1 MWIGSLV
8 KSGVLQVVAHS
19 YNDGDH
25 HHQHTPP
32 QIQRTIWPA
41 ALESGPRCPYSK
53 DIEVD
58 KTPRLNISIA
68 V

>member
-41 ALESGPRCPYSK
+41 ALESGPRFPILK
-53 DIEVD
+53 IL
-58 KTPRLNISIA
+58 K
-68 V
+68 